1 MEIEPRAVTARHDKR
16 EAKLTKF
23 DLSVY
28 VNLMHKYL
36 TNEIEIVD
44 FQTMFLR
51 IFKNDKNMY
60 TGDTYETLNRI
71 FFLFE
76 DLNIDENRDED
87 DLSPEEFTRHIK
99 EEYDRIVTK

>member
-1 MEIEPRAVTARHDKR
+1 MEIELRAVTARHGKR
-16 EAKLTKF
+16 EAELKKD

-28 VNLMHKYL
+28 VNLMHK
-36 TNEIEIVD
+36 
-44 FQTMFLR
+44 F
-51 IFKNDKNMY
+51 
-60 TGDTYETLNRI
+60 NRI

-87 DLSPEEFTRHIK
+87 DLSPEEFTKHIK